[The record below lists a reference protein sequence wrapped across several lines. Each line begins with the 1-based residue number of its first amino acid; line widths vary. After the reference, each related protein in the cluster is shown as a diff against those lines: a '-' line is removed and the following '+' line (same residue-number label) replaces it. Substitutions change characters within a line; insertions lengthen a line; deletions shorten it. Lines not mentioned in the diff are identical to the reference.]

1 MKPVVG
7 VMQTWSWLVF
17 PSSCINSSPLPPS
30 LGRITEYKLTGHLNS
45 IVISVFAIVILS
57 VIGALFKSN
66 HHSMTG
72 STDDPK
78 NPAAVA
84 ATVFS
89 AVIVYVVCFSLP
101 VSLTPQSH
109 FPIPTALFMSPPTPI
124 KFAKMLMKP
133 LIGLS
138 RRLRFPS
145 LPPLSRQSKRCHN
158 PFVATAL
165 TVYRT

>member
-7 VMQTWSWLVF
+7 VMQAWSWLVF
-17 PSSCINSSPLPPS
+17 PSSHINFTPLPPS
-30 LGRITEYKLTGHLNS
+30 LGRVTEYKLTDHLNS

-78 NPAAVA
+78 DPAAVA

-89 AVIVYVVCFSLP
+89 AVIVYVVCFSHSVP
-101 VSLTPQSH
+101 LTPQCP
-109 FPIPTALFMSPPTPI
+109 FPIPTALFMHHTYQVCNDAYEIP
-124 KFAKMLMKP
+124 
-133 LIGLS
+133 
-138 RRLRFPS
+138 
-145 LPPLSRQSKRCHN
+145 
-158 PFVATAL
+158 
-165 TVYRT
+165 YRSSS

>member
-1 MKPVVG
+1 MVLVG
-7 VMQTWSWLVF
+7 LPILLHQF
-17 PSSCINSSPLPPS
+17 HSPLPPS
-30 LGRITEYKLTGHLNS
+30 LGRLTEYKLTEHLNS

-72 STDDPK
+72 STEDPK

-101 VSLTPQSH
+101 VPLTPPVS
-109 FPIPTALFMSPPTPI
+109 FSIPTALFMPPTPI
-124 KFAKMLMKP
+124 KFAKMLMKSC
-133 LIGLS
+133 IGLP

-145 LPPLSRQSKRCHN
+145 FPPLSRQSTRRHN
-158 PFVATAL
+158 PFVAIAL
-165 TVYRT
+165 TAYRT

>member
-1 MKPVVG
+1 MVLVG
-7 VMQTWSWLVF
+7 LPILLHQF
-17 PSSCINSSPLPPS
+17 HSPLPPS
-30 LGRITEYKLTGHLNS
+30 LGILTEYKLTDHLNS

-72 STDDPK
+72 STEDPK

-89 AVIVYVVCFSLP
+89 AVIVYVVCFSHLVP
-101 VSLTPQSH
+101 FPPQFQ
-109 FPIPTALFMSPPTPI
+109 FPIPTALFMPPPTTI
-124 KFAKMLMKP
+124 EFAKMLTKSR
-133 LIGLS
+133 IGLP

-145 LPPLSRQSKRCHN
+145 FPPLSR
-158 PFVATAL
+158 
-165 TVYRT
+165 

>member
-7 VMQTWSWLVF
+7 VMQAWSWLVF
-17 PSSCINSSPLPPS
+17 PSSHINFTPLPPS
-30 LGRITEYKLTGHLNS
+30 LGRVTEYKLTDHLNS

-78 NPAAVA
+78 DPAAVA

-89 AVIVYVVCFSLP
+89 AVIVYVVCFSHSVPLNSS
-101 VSLTPQSH
+101 VS
-109 FPIPTALFMSPPTPI
+109 FPYPNCSIHAPH
-124 KFAKMLMKP
+124 
-133 LIGLS
+133 LS
-138 RRLRFPS
+138 S
-145 LPPLSRQSKRCHN
+145 LQ
-158 PFVATAL
+158 
-165 TVYRT
+165 